1 MRGCK
6 QPNGCNHLALYSH
19 GCLYQLFT
27 FSNMLLKNSALFQAL
42 GHGATFADIHL
53 KLATKPAFSRKNKVM
68 VKERACWSGE
78 GYL

>member
-1 MRGCK
+1 
-6 QPNGCNHLALYSH
+6 
-19 GCLYQLFT
+19 
-27 FSNMLLKNSALFQAL
+27 MLLKNSALFQAQ
-42 GHGATFADIHL
+42 GHGATFAHIHL